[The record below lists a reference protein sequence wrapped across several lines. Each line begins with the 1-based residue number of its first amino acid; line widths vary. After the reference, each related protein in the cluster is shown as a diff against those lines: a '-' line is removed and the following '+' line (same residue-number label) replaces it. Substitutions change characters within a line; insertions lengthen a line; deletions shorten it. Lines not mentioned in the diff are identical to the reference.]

1 MINVMQYNVGE
12 SARNAYTRGKEHINE
27 FKNKQES
34 SIMQRHNRECHANN
48 NDITYTMQVK
58 NIYGDNSFERQIS
71 EGIQIN
77 NITKIDL
84 RINNKSEWSQNE
96 IPRASLTWE

>member
-1 MINVMQYNVGE
+1 
-12 SARNAYTRGKEHINE
+12 
-27 FKNKQES
+27 
-34 SIMQRHNRECHANN
+34 MQRHNKECHDND

-77 NITKIDL
+77 NTKIEL
-84 RINNKSEWSQNE
+84 RINNKSEWTQNK
-96 IPRASLTWE
+96 IPRASLTWEWRTMLQNE